1 MLKNK
6 LKIIALLTVIILS
19 LMIPIVRAEN
29 ETVDQTTENQVMPIN
44 EESGANSSA
53 ETLVQPRSEDNN
65 FKKGDVYLVGDD
77 ITIDYIVDGNLF
89 VVAKTVTINS
99 QIGGDAFICAG
110 TINVGEQGYIFSNL
124 FACAENINISGVV
137 YDLYAMANDVTINGY
152 IYRDI
157 RVGTNSLNLNGTVGR
172 NAFVDAN
179 EINFAQLTEEEIILS
194 SQGIINGDLNYTSS
208 KEVSIPEGA
217 VAGTTN
223 FTEKTVTSDS
233 TSIQDYILE
242 LGIFVATV
250 AIIWLLCLWLKPNFL
265 VKSNELLAR
274 RWLPIL
280 LIVVFAPI
288 LIILLCVI
296 FVILL
301 ILEITSKIA
310 LICLGLF
317 LLLLAISSSI
327 AVISIN
333 NIICNKLKIEKTIVK
348 FGTLVASS
356 IVIWLLTIIPY
367 VGGLIS
373 FVLTILGLGIIIIS
387 IIPAKTEKKEE
398 KPATT
403 TEN

>member
-223 FTEKTVTSDS
+223 FTEKTVTVAS

-333 NIICNKLKIEKTIVK
+333 NIICNKLKTEKTIVK

-373 FVLTILGLGIIIIS
+373 FVLTMFGLGIIIIS
-387 IIPAKTEKKEE
+387 IIPSKTSKKEE
-398 KPATT
+398 KTVIN